1 MSRLLVLLVFKTISL
16 ISEKEQQR
24 KKAKKNAFLAKGNFL
39 KKKAE
44 VEKLSDELQSAK
56 GK

>member
-1 MSRLLVLLVFKTISL
+1 MQL
-16 ISEKEQQR
+16 

-56 GK
+56 GKWIRS